1 MDLPQHFPLAAAVVN
16 AMDIPPSIHG
26 RMGQRDP
33 HVQHPRPLD
42 VSPCS
47 TCAQTG
53 PAVFVQRHRGGSQWL
68 LTMATF
74 NFNGRGTMAASGV
87 TATVGVDDIIS
98 MGGSNAE
105 MAVC

>member
-1 MDLPQHFPLAAAVVN
+1 MDLPQHFPLVAAVVN
-16 AMDIPPSIHG
+16 TMDIPPSIHG

-33 HVQHPRPLD
+33 HVQHPHPLD
-42 VSPCS
+42 APPCS
-47 TCAQTG
+47 AGTLTG
-53 PAVFVQRHRGGSQWL
+53 PPVFVQWRQGGSQRL
-68 LTMATF
+68 LTMTTF
-74 NFNGRGTMAASGV
+74 NFNGRGTTAVSGV

>member
-33 HVQHPRPLD
+33 HVQHPRLLD
-42 VSPCS
+42 APPCS
-47 TCAQTG
+47 AGSQTG
-53 PAVFVQRHRGGSQWL
+53 PALFVQWRRGGSQQL

-74 NFNGRGTMAASGV
+74 SFNGRGTMAASGV